1 MTRSWMNLAR
11 NGVIGRPLCR
21 PRLHRSRLRAAASFN
36 PRFDRLSLFAC
47 LHKSLV
53 INRFHQ
59 IHKLN
64 YKEESVRKSH
74 RVSNA
79 IGREFSIVL
88 VSSEG
93 K

>member
-1 MTRSWMNLAR
+1 MPIFRPPLNTRTGAKFAVRNSAR
-11 NGVIGRPLCR
+11 
-21 PRLHRSRLRAAASFN
+21 N

-53 INRFHQ
+53 INGFHQ